1 MTSFKDLD
9 KAKLS
14 ELLFEYEAEYEFMKK
29 KNLKLD
35 LSRGK
40 PDFDQLSLSDKMLDE
55 VNSSSDFLT
64 SDGIDVRNYGAM
76 DGITEARSLVADIM
90 GVKKENVIVGGNS
103 SLNLMYDSLMRSM
116 VFGVAGGEPFSL
128 QMAKNKLKFICLV
141 PGYDRHFAITEQLG
155 FELISVPLG
164 EDGPD
169 MAKIEEL
176 VKDETVKGVWCVPK
190 YSNPTGAVY
199 SDETVRRFARLKPAA
214 KDFRIYWDNA
224 YAVHFIYPEKH
235 REILNIISECEK
247 AGNPDMVY
255 EFFSTSKIT
264 YAGGGIAAVIASE
277 NNLKEIKSR
286 MTYQTI
292 GNDKVNQLRHVRFLK
307 SADGVMELMKKQAE
321 KVRPKFEAVLST
333 LDEELV
339 GLGIAEYTR
348 PVGGYFISFNAL
360 PGTAKEI
367 VKMCKECGVKLTGAG
382 ATFPY
387 GRDPE
392 DKNIRL
398 APSYA
403 TVEDIRVAAKLFSVC
418 VKIVSIKKLLD
429 K

>member
-1 MTSFKDLD
+1 MD
-9 KAKLS
+9 KEQLKKLLS
-14 ELLFEYEAEYEFMKK
+14 ECEAEYAALKS

-40 PDFDQLSLSDKMLDE
+40 PDADQLSLSDGMLGE
-55 VNSSSDFLT
+55 VTPSSSFVGE
-64 SDGIDVRNYGAM
+64 DGVDVRNYGALE
-76 DGITEARSLVADIM
+76 GISEARALIADIM
-90 GVKKENVIVGGNS
+90 GVKKENVIIGGNS
-103 SLNLMYDSLMRSM
+103 SLNLMYDSLMRAM

-141 PGYDRHFAITEQLG
+141 PGYDRHFAVTEQFG
-155 FELISVPLG
+155 FELVSVPLG
-164 EDGPD
+164 QDGPD
-169 MAKIEEL
+169 MDTIAEL

-199 SDETVRRFARLKPAA
+199 SDDVVRRFASLKPAA

-235 REILNIISECEK
+235 REILNIIDEAEK
-247 AGNPDMVY
+247 AGNPDIVY
-255 EFFSTSKIT
+255 EFCSTSKIT

-277 NNLKEIKSR
+277 NNIKEIKSR

-292 GNDKVNQLRHVRFLK
+292 GFDKVNQLRHVRFLK
-307 SADGVMELMKKQAE
+307 DLNGVMELMKKQAE

-333 LDEELV
+333 LDGELK

-348 PVGGYFISFNAL
+348 PVGGYFISFDSL

-367 VKMCKECGVKLTGAG
+367 VKMCKEGGVKLTGAG

-387 GRDPE
+387 GKDPE
-392 DKNIRL
+392 DKNIRI

-403 TVEDIRVAAKLFSVC
+403 AVEDIRTAAKLFAIC
-418 VKIVSIKKLLD
+418 VKIVSIKKLLGE
-429 K
+429 